1 MIRHVV
7 VYSGQRALVDRQTLA
22 ALTGRS
28 VHTIRARCRIV
39 GHHDGK
45 ALYDAEECEALL
57 ADIPTRRPRVRV
69 DQAA

>member
-7 VYSGQRALVDRQTLA
+7 VYSEGRALVDRQTLA

-28 VHTIRARCRIV
+28 VHTIRARCPIV
-39 GHHDGK
+39 GHEDGK
-45 ALYDAEECEALL
+45 ALYDALVCEEML
-57 ADIPTRRPRVRV
+57 AAIATRRPRARV